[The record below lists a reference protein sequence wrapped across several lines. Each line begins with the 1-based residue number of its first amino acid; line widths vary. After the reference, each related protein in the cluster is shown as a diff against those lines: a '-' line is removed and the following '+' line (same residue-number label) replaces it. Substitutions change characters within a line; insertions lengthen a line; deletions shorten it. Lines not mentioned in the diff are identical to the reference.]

1 MSNQTNKMGTTIKDT
16 SKKVSVVG
24 GGRGRVRG
32 LCAAAPRCVRAAFAA
47 RTRAFGANTIKF
59 RGGKWDEFGLAARA
73 RGRARGACSQRREY
87 LGARSKKRSH
97 ESTRVAEVRSHA
109 RRSTYVVYVRSYARR
124 STYVVSG
131 SESTELFREKRLPL
145 REAKRTKKSIRI
157 NSIVESGIRIFL
169 VSPALHDAYKKAIQP
184 LAA

>member
-1 MSNQTNKMGTTIKDT
+1 MGAAYVPTEVQGKVEPKAVECAYKLDGLRVVTLNGKTAIRDVHWHSKNPSRASNLRIWGEAGVAKEDKDNKMGTTIKDT

-87 LGARSKKRSH
+87 L
-97 ESTRVAEVRSHA
+97 
-109 RRSTYVVYVRSYARR
+109 
-124 STYVVSG
+124 
-131 SESTELFREKRLPL
+131 
-145 REAKRTKKSIRI
+145 
-157 NSIVESGIRIFL
+157 
-169 VSPALHDAYKKAIQP
+169 
-184 LAA
+184 

>member
-1 MSNQTNKMGTTIKDT
+1 MLRGPSPVAEGLVGDDLLGCGPFDKMGTTIKDT

-87 LGARSKKRSH
+87 L
-97 ESTRVAEVRSHA
+97 
-109 RRSTYVVYVRSYARR
+109 
-124 STYVVSG
+124 
-131 SESTELFREKRLPL
+131 
-145 REAKRTKKSIRI
+145 
-157 NSIVESGIRIFL
+157 
-169 VSPALHDAYKKAIQP
+169 
-184 LAA
+184 